1 MLLGHARGKVGSL
14 VFSRSNGQQVT
25 RAKADVVKNPQTEAQ
40 TIQRIFLNTIAQAY
54 SAMSAIVDHSFE
66 GIPKG
71 QKSMSYFMKRNL
83 NDLRERVGAELAA
96 GAFKDEVYAFTPL
109 GSNVLSVNSYVIA
122 KGSLPEIAVAD
133 VEASAYLGV
142 SLPENTYASLIDTY
156 GLQRGDQITF
166 VGVLTTG
173 LGAKVFKFARVILD
187 PRNED
192 GDELPLTTAF
202 YDAATHLVVSPNPRN
217 EGDLLIGAGAT
228 ADIIN
233 FTFGADWSS
242 AELNNLNAGAVIVSR
257 KNEDGTWMRSNATLL
272 ANPSAE
278 QDGFSLQAALDAFAN
293 ANIELQSS
301 RYLNNAGTGRTA
313 ASGTRVRTPRITS
326 ASYNGVAITRGAEI
340 SAGMGDTAHALSVV
354 CGDLEEGVTYK
365 FGLKAIGGSSVS
377 NKTAITDGEG
387 TLSISEIALSGKELV
402 LLADDAVV
410 DTYCAW
416 VEE

>member
-54 SAMSAIVDHSFE
+54 STMSAIVDHSFE

-83 NDLRERVGAELAA
+83 NALRERVGAELAA
-96 GAFKDEVYAFTPL
+96 GATKEEVYGFTPIGANGL
-109 GSNVLSVNSYVIA
+109 AINSYVVA
-122 KGSLPEIAVAD
+122 KGSLPEIAVSD

-156 GLQRGDQITF
+156 GLQRGDQLTF
-166 VGVLTTG
+166 VGVLTAAHG
-173 LGAKVFKFARVILD
+173 VKVFKYARVILD
-187 PRNED
+187 PRDEN

-202 YDAATHLVVSPNPRN
+202 YDNATHAVVSPNPRN
-217 EGDLLIGAGAT
+217 EGDLLIGTGTAAG
-228 ADIIN
+228 IIN
-233 FTFGADWSS
+233 ITFGADWSS

-257 KNEDGTWMRSNATLL
+257 KNESGEWMRSNATLL

-278 QDGFSLQAALDAFAN
+278 VDDFNLQAALDAFVN
-293 ANIELQSS
+293 ANIELTNA
-301 RYLNNAGTGRTA
+301 RYLNNAGTGRTV
-313 ASGTRVRTPRITS
+313 ASGPRVHTPRITS
-326 ASYNGVAITRGAEI
+326 ASYNAVAIARGAEI
-340 SAGMGDTAHALSVV
+340 QAGMGDTAHALAVV
-354 CGDLEEGVTYK
+354 CGDLEDGVTYK
-365 FGLKAIGGSSVS
+365 FGLKTIGGSSVS

-387 TLSISEIALSGKELV
+387 SLSISEIALSGKELV
-402 LLADDAVV
+402 LLADDVVV
-410 DTYCAW
+410 DTYCSW

>member
-83 NDLRERVGAELAA
+83 NDLRDRVGAELAA
-96 GAFKDEVYAFTPL
+96 GAFKDEVYGFTPI
-109 GSNVLSVNSYVIA
+109 GANNLSINSYVLA
-122 KGSLPEIAVAD
+122 KGSLPEIAVRD
-133 VEASAYLGV
+133 VLASAYLGV
-142 SLPENTYASLIDTY
+142 ALPENTYASIIDAY
-156 GLQRGDQITF
+156 GLQRGDQLTF
-166 VGVLTTG
+166 VGVLTAAH
-173 LGAKVFKFARVILD
+173 GAKVFKYARVILD
-187 PRNED
+187 PRDEN
-192 GDELPLTTAF
+192 GDELPLTTPF

-217 EGDLLIGAGAT
+217 EGDLLIGADAT
-228 ADIIN
+228 SGVID
-233 FTFGADWSS
+233 FTFGADWSG

-257 KNEDGTWMRSNATLL
+257 KNESGEWMRSNATLF

-278 QDGFSLQAALDAFAN
+278 VDDMNLQAALDAFAN
-293 ANIELQSS
+293 ANIELQNS

-313 ASGTRVRTPRITS
+313 ASGTRVHTPRITS
-326 ASYNGVAITRGAEI
+326 ASYNGVAITRGAQI
-340 SAGMGDTAHALSVV
+340 PAGVGDTAHALAVV

-365 FGLKAIGGSSVS
+365 FGLKTIGGSNVS

-410 DTYCAW
+410 DTYCSW
-416 VEE
+416 VEG